1 MSKTFKQYQKQNGT
15 KAWMFNSLYLGMDDQ
30 GKQVR
35 VTRRGFPTQKAA
47 KLEATKL
54 KAAFD
59 RGEFNKKTPDNSF
72 QEIYELWFDSY
83 KKTVKETTYVATE
96 RTFRLHILPTFG
108 EIAISKIDMK
118 LCQKTVNQWAEE
130 FEHYNIMLQYASKV
144 MDYAVHLELIVKNP
158 FLHIIRPKKKGSRE
172 KKLKF
177 YTKDQIQT
185 IMAYLDNK
193 AAANKNSSLYKK
205 YFSEFDRALF
215 RLLAFS
221 GMRSGEAL
229 ALEYSDFNFEDNLL
243 SITKTITN
251 TRTGYTISPPKTPSS
266 NRVIPMDE
274 KTMQIIKR
282 WQLLQRKMLFSNRVK
297 AIDGVF
303 TDVYG
308 ERMIRQDIYQRAN
321 RLADANKLHRV
332 GVHGYRHSHA
342 SMLFEAGATM
352 KEAQVRLGHSSIE
365 MTMNV
370 YTHVTD
376 KVKAETV
383 EKLIKFANF

>member
-1 MSKTFKQYQKQNGT
+1 M
-15 KAWMFNSLYLGMDDQ
+15 
-30 GKQVR
+30 
-35 VTRRGFPTQKAA
+35 
-47 KLEATKL
+47 
-54 KAAFD
+54 
-59 RGEFNKKTPDNSF
+59 
-72 QEIYELWFDSY
+72 
-83 KKTVKETTYVATE
+83 
-96 RTFRLHILPTFG
+96 
-108 EIAISKIDMK
+108 
-118 LCQKTVNQWAEE
+118 
-130 FEHYNIMLQYASKV
+130 
-144 MDYAVHLELIVKNP
+144 
-158 FLHIIRPKKKGSRE
+158 
-172 KKLKF
+172 
-177 YTKDQIQT
+177 
-185 IMAYLDNK
+185 
-193 AAANKNSSLYKK
+193 
-205 YFSEFDRALF
+205 
-215 RLLAFS
+215 LAFS

-297 AIDGVF
+297 TIDGVF